1 MRWAE
6 LVLDCIRVHKVK
18 GSVEEQ
24 TERAL
29 TTDDP
34 VEREQLVRQVVGGAI
49 TLGRLQER
57 VRRDLANTIGEEE
70 ELVNHYLQEALV
82 IALKESWSTDRQ
94 STLVKD
100 VLSWLTY
107 DQVHGR
113 SAHQTLRRLGTPCEL
128 VTRGGLSDS
137 MPRSYP
143 D

>member
-70 ELVNHYLQEALV
+70 ELVNHYLQ
-82 IALKESWSTDRQ
+82 

-113 SAHQTLRRLGTPCEL
+113 SAHQTLRRLGTPREL